1 MFPHAGSCVADRPTL
16 TDLCLRWHQPRSAHG
31 VTEASMEGVQSVSD
45 QTEGA
50 VADAGRAAQQGL
62 NQAGEATEQLSQ
74 AIRHNPLAAV
84 LVAIGIGYVLGKIV

>member
-1 MFPHAGSCVADRPTL
+1 
-16 TDLCLRWHQPRSAHG
+16 
-31 VTEASMEGVQSVSD
+31 VSD
-45 QTEGA
+45 QTKGA

-74 AIRHNPLAAV
+74 AIRDNPLAAV